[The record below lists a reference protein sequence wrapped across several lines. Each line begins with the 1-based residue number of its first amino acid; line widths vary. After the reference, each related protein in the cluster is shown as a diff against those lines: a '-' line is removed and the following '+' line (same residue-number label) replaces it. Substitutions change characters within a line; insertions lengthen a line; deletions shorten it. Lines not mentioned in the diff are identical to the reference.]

1 MINFFSSL
9 FGAII
14 FYTTIQLPTFLPLN
28 FEKIARWL
36 PIIGILLGSLLV
48 LADGVANV
56 INIPVL
62 TKNTLIIGLWIYLT
76 GGLHLDGVMDTAD
89 GLAVQDSE
97 KRLQVMADSVTGAF
111 GVMSGIMIIAL
122 KIASLTEITE
132 FRWFALILAC
142 SWARWGQLIAIAFY
156 KYLKKEGK
164 GAFLKEN
171 LAIPLDL
178 IFGSL
183 FIIFLAIIQFW
194 YLQHSW
200 WLIALIQG
208 GCLIIALLV
217 GWWFNHRLGGHTGD
231 TYGAV
236 VEWSEAI
243 ILCFFS
249 ALSNNLI

>member
-1 MINFFSSL
+1 MIKFFTSL
-9 FGAII
+9 FSAII
-14 FYTTIQLPTFLPLN
+14 FYTIIPLPNLFPFN
-28 FEKIARWL
+28 GDKIARWL
-36 PIIGILLGSLLV
+36 PFIGILLSSLLI
-48 LADGVANV
+48 LADEVANL
-56 INIPVL
+56 INLPVL
-62 TKNTLIIGLWIYLT
+62 TKSTLIIGLWIYLT

-89 GLAVQDSE
+89 GLAVQNSE
-97 KRLQVMADSVTGAF
+97 KRLEVMADSVTGAF

-122 KIASLTEITE
+122 KIASLTEINQ

-142 SWARWGQLIAIAFY
+142 SWGRWGQLMAIAFY

-208 GCLIIALLV
+208 GCLIITLLV
-217 GWWFNHRLGGHTGD
+217 GWWFNRQLGGYTGD

-243 ILCFFS
+243 ILCFFTI
-249 ALSNNLI
+249 LYF

>member
-1 MINFFSSL
+1 MNSFFSSL

-14 FYTTIQLPTFLPLN
+14 FYTTIKLPNSIPLS

-36 PIIGILLGSLLV
+36 PVIGILLGSLLS
-48 LADGVANV
+48 LADEVANL
-56 INIPVL
+56 INIPIF
-62 TKNTLIIGLWIYLT
+62 TKNILIIGLWIYLT

-89 GLAVQDSE
+89 GLAVQNPE
-97 KRLQVMADSVTGAF
+97 KRLEVMADSVTGAF

-122 KIASLTEITE
+122 KMGSLTEINQ
-132 FRWFALILAC
+132 FRWFVLILAC
-142 SWARWGQLIAIAFY
+142 SWGRWGQLMAIAFY

-171 LAIPLDL
+171 LAIPRDL

-183 FIIFLAIIQFW
+183 FILFLAIIQFW
-194 YLQHSW
+194 YLQPSW

-208 GCLIIALLV
+208 GCLIISLLV
-217 GWWFNHRLGGHTGD
+217 GWWFNHQLGGHTGD

-236 VEWSEAI
+236 VEWSETL
-243 ILCFFS
+243 ILCF
-249 ALSNNLI
+249 LTTLTNNLI